1 MASVQKQQRALM
13 KQKAAKQKKILI
25 GLAPVFL
32 LVMVFMGPGLLKSF
46 TGGGKHEPPPVIPAD
61 TSGGEATPAPAPGT
75 GAAPSTAAPA
85 AGTATTAAPTATTL
99 DDTDDLSAAG
109 PGQLVSFDRFV
120 GRDPFRQGIESKP
133 ADAGG
138 VPGGA
143 PGGTPKPPKGGGS
156 TGGSTGGTTG
166 GSTGGTT
173 GGSSG
178 DAYTKA
184 TIEVN
189 GVSEVVAEDGTFPES
204 DPIFKLVKVT
214 KGGIELGLVSGE
226 FNAGDQTI
234 EVKKG
239 KTVTL
244 VSQPDG
250 LRYVIKLVS
259 VG

>member
-1 MASVQKQQRALM
+1 MASAAKQQAALK
-13 KQKAAKQKKILI
+13 KQKAKKQKKILI

-32 LVMVFMGPGLLKSF
+32 LVMVFMGPGLLSSV
-46 TGGGKHEPPPVIPAD
+46 TGGKKAAPPPVIPAD
-61 TSGGEATPAPAPGT
+61 TTGGPATPTPAPGT

-85 AGTATTAAPTATTL
+85 AGTATTAAPTSTTL
-99 DDTDDLSAAG
+99 DDTDDLSSVG

-120 GRDPFRQGIESKP
+120 GRDPFRQGIAAKP
-133 ADAGG
+133 PDAGT
-138 VPGGA
+138 GGA
-143 PGGTPKPPKGGGS
+143 TGGTPKPPTGGS
-156 TGGSTGGTTG
+156 TGGSTG
-166 GSTGGTT
+166 GGTT

-189 GVSEVVAEDGTFPES
+189 GVSEVITEDGTFPES

-214 KGGIELGLVSGE
+214 KGGIELGLVSGQ

-234 EVKKG
+234 AVKKG

-250 LRYVIKLVS
+250 LRYVIKLVA

>member
-1 MASVQKQQRALM
+1 MASPAKAQAALK

-25 GLAPVFL
+25 GLVPLFL
-32 LVMVFMGPGLLKSF
+32 LIMVFMGPGLLKQV
-46 TGGGKHEPPPVIPAD
+46 TGGGKHEPPPVIPPD
-61 TSGGEATPAPAPGT
+61 TSGGPATPAPAPGAAP

-85 AGTATTAAPTATTL
+85 GTATVAAPTATSL
-99 DDTDDLSAAG
+99 DDTDDLSSVG

-133 ADAGG
+133 DA
-138 VPGGA
+138 PA
-143 PGGTPKPPKGGGS
+143 P
-156 TGGSTGGTTG
+156 TGGSTPGDKPPTGGTGGGTGTTG
-166 GSTGGTT
+166 GGTG

-184 TIEVN
+184 TIDVN
-189 GVSEVVAEDGTFPES
+189 GISETVAEDGNFPES
-204 DPIFKLVKVT
+204 DPIFTLVKVT
-214 KGGIELGLVSGE
+214 KGGIEIGLVSGE
-226 FNAGDQTI
+226 FTAGDPTI
-234 EVKKG
+234 SVKVG

>member
-1 MASVQKQQRALM
+1 MASQAKQQAAL
-13 KQKAAKQKKILI
+13 KKAKAAKQKKILI

-32 LVMVFMGPGLLKSF
+32 LVMVFMGPGLLKQV
-46 TGGGKHEPPPVIPAD
+46 TGGSKPAPPPVIPPD
-61 TSGGEATPAPAPGT
+61 TGDGTAAPAPAPGT
-75 GAAPSTAAPA
+75 GPAPSTATPAP
-85 AGTATTAAPTATTL
+85 GTATTAAPTATNL
-99 DDTDDLSAAG
+99 DDTDDLSSAG

-120 GRDPFRQGIESKP
+120 GRDPFQQGIKVKP
-133 ADAGG
+133 ADTGGAGG
-138 VPGGA
+138 A
-143 PGGTPKPPKGGGS
+143 TGGTSKPPTSGGTSGGGS
-156 TGGSTGGTTG
+156 TGGGSSGG
-166 GSTGGTT
+166 GST
-173 GGSSG
+173 G

-189 GVSEVVAEDGTFPES
+189 GVSEEIAEDGTFPQS
-204 DPIFKLVKVT
+204 DPIFRLVKVT
-214 KGGIELGLVSGE
+214 KGGIQLGLVSGE

-234 EVKKG
+234 AVKKG

>member
-1 MASVQKQQRALM
+1 MASPAKAQRAL
-13 KQKAAKQKKILI
+13 KRQKAAKQKKILI
-25 GLAPVFL
+25 GLVPLFL
-32 LVMVFMGPGLLKSF
+32 LIMVFMGPGLLKQV
-46 TGGGKHEPPPVIPAD
+46 TGGGKKEPTPVIPPD
-61 TSGGEATPAPAPGT
+61 TSGGPATPAPAPGAAP

-85 AGTATTAAPTATTL
+85 GTATVAAPTATSL
-99 DDTDDLSAAG
+99 DDTDDVSSAD

-120 GRDPFRQGIESKP
+120 GRDPFRQGIVVKP
-133 ADAGG
+133 ADAGT
-138 VPGGA
+138 GGA
-143 PGGTPKPPKGGGS
+143 TGGTPKPPTGGS
-156 TGGSTGGTTG
+156 TGGSTGGG
-166 GSTGGTT
+166 GT

-178 DAYTKA
+178 DSYTKA

-189 GVSEVVAEDGTFPES
+189 GVSEEVTEGGTFPES

-234 EVKKG
+234 AVKKG

>member
-1 MASVQKQQRALM
+1 MASAAKQHAVM
-13 KQKAAKQKKILI
+13 KKQKAAKQKKILI
-25 GLAPVFL
+25 GLAPLFL

-46 TGGGKHEPPPVIPAD
+46 TGGGEKTAPPVVKPD
-61 TSGGEATPAPAPGT
+61 LDGDGNPDSGPAPAPQPGT

-85 AGTATTAAPTATTL
+85 PGETTAAAAPTATKL
-99 DDTDDLSAAG
+99 EDTDDLSSVG

-120 GRDPFRQGIESKP
+120 GRDPFRQGIEAKP
-133 ADAGG
+133 PDAGT
-138 VPGGA
+138 GGA
-143 PGGTPKPPKGGGS
+143 TGGTAKPPTGGS
-156 TGGSTGGTTG
+156 TGGSTG
-166 GSTGGTT
+166 GGTT

-184 TIEVN
+184 KLEVN

-234 EVKKG
+234 AVKKG

-250 LRYVIKLVS
+250 LRYVIKLIS